1 MKPYFFH
8 MYIVF
13 PLPCQGFG
21 LKDGIHACFMYI
33 PDGTTLATN
42 YACFH
47 MDLDIFKYEY
57 T

>member
-1 MKPYFFH
+1 MKPYLFH

-47 MDLDIFKYEY
+47 MDLDIF
-57 T
+57 